1 MKVSNLYY
9 EYEDYAEIS
18 ELERNEKYMGAFT
31 NRGLIDIF
39 MKVEN
44 NMLLLYKRV
53 YAVNENEDI
62 QAKVRKSSIYCSY
75 KSSLYMVKWY
85 DNKQL

>member
-1 MKVSNLYY
+1 MKISNLYY

-18 ELERNEKYMGAFT
+18 ELEGNEKYMVALT

-39 MKVEN
+39 MKVES

-53 YAVNENEDI
+53 YAINENEDI
-62 QAKVRKSSIYCSY
+62 CAKVRKSSIYCSY
-75 KSSLYMVKWY
+75 KSSIYMVKW
-85 DNKQL
+85 